1 MNSMRLTLCV
11 PAADAAQ
18 LLPIARWADRWNLGG
33 FWIGDASAGGTARG
47 DSYLTAAAA
56 AVASVTRDLRIG
68 VLLALPEDQHTVRV
82 AEDIAVID
90 NASGGRMEIGLV
102 APSAG
107 DEEWLQRA
115 ATFLRAWTD
124 WPVPSGGTVAVTP
137 LPVQPQLPRV
147 VAGSLT
153 AAQALDAGW
162 MAVHGGEPE
171 SGRRVARR
179 VIAVTALDTPA
190 HGPADWLA
198 KDPAGRVA
206 DLRLRATQ
214 IGAQELMLRLDGDA
228 AALTQHDLEALGRVV
243 VPGLRCVPEE
253 LPGIVEDAWHWL
265 TEQVDLHDAPR

>member
-1 MNSMRLTLCV
+1 MNGMRLTLCV

-33 FWIGDASAGGTARG
+33 LWIGDPSGGDAARG

-68 VLLALPEDQHTVRV
+68 VLVTLPENQHTVRI
-82 AEDIAVID
+82 AEDIAVVD

-102 APSAG
+102 ARSDD
-107 DEEWLQRA
+107 DEEWLERA

-124 WPVPSGGTVAVTP
+124 WPVPNGGTVAATP

-153 AAQALDAGW
+153 VAQGLDAGW
-162 MAVHGGEPE
+162 VAVHGGEPE

-179 VIAVTALDTPA
+179 VIAVAALDAQTKR
-190 HGPADWLA
+190 PADWLA
-198 KDPAGRVA
+198 EDPAGRVA
-206 DLRLRATQ
+206 DLRLRATR

-228 AALTQHDLEALGRVV
+228 AALTEHDLEALGRVV

-253 LPGIVEDAWHWL
+253 LAGIAEDAWHWL
-265 TEQVDLHDAPR
+265 TEQVELHDAPR